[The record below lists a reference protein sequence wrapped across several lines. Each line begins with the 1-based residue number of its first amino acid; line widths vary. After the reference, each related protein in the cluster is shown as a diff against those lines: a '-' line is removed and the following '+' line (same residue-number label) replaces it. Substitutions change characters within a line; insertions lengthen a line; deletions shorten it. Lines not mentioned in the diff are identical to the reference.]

1 MYSTFFMDFMLE
13 EEMIDL
19 ITFCLQNPD
28 SSEVSEKKK
37 RLVEIGKEL
46 HADGGVDAM
55 ENFFF
60 AVNNRIMGEIE
71 KDAKPFRSL
80 WNDIDKEWNY

>member
-1 MYSTFFMDFMLE
+1 MDFILE

-19 ITFCLQNPD
+19 FTFCLQNPD
-28 SSEVSEKKK
+28 SPKIAEN
-37 RLVEIGKEL
+37 RARITEIGKQI

-60 AVNNRIMGEIE
+60 AVKNRILGEIE
-71 KDAKPFRSL
+71 KDPEPFKTL
-80 WNDIDKEWNY
+80 WNGIDPKWKF

>member
-1 MYSTFFMDFMLE
+1 MDFMLE

-19 ITFCLQNPD
+19 FTFCLQNPD
-28 SSEVSEKKK
+28 SNEAAEKKS
-37 RLVEIGKEL
+37 RIAEIGKEL

-60 AVNNRIMGEIE
+60 VVRNRIIGEIE
-71 KDAKPFRSL
+71 KDPESFRRL
-80 WNDIDKEWNY
+80 WNGIDPQWDY

>member
-1 MYSTFFMDFMLE
+1 MDFMLE

-19 ITFCLQNPD
+19 FTFCLQNPD
-28 SSEVSEKKK
+28 SPEAAEKKN
-37 RLVEIGKEL
+37 RITEIGKEL

-60 AVNNRIMGEIE
+60 AVRNRIIGEIE
-71 KDAKPFRSL
+71 KDPEPFRAL
-80 WNDIDKEWNY
+80 WDGIDSEWKS

>member
-1 MYSTFFMDFMLE
+1 MLE

-19 ITFCLQNPD
+19 VTYCLQNPD
-28 SSEVSEKKK
+28 AADVGDKKK
-37 RLVEIGKEL
+37 RFVEIGAEL

-60 AVNNRIMGEIE
+60 AVRNRIQGEID
-71 KDAKPFRSL
+71 KDPQEFRRL
-80 WNDIDKEWNY
+80 WDGIDPEWK